1 MTMEELVKRMD
12 ESFNALRKVHNLEEA
27 ERVWVDTINSLLHKI
42 EERDATIVQLRAEIK
57 RLTEEYNRAIN
68 YS

>member
-12 ESFNALRKVHNLEEA
+12 ESFNELRKVHNLEEA

-42 EERDATIVQLRAEIK
+42 EERDATIVHLRAEIK